1 MKPLIVLLTV
11 FLLSVAILWLSRPT
25 VDFALAGRIAMAAML
40 VLTAFGHFKFAKGM
54 ELMLPEWMPFKR
66 QWVYATGILELLAA
80 VGLLVP
86 AAYPLTGVLLIIFFL
101 LILPANVISGL
112 KGVNIEKATFDGP
125 GMSYLWFR
133 IPLQVLFI
141 GWVYLVTLSKW
152 AS

>member
-11 FLLSVAILWLSRPT
+11 FLLSVVILWLSKPA
-25 VDFALAGRIAMAAML
+25 VDFTLAGRISMAAML
-40 VLTAFGHFKFAKGM
+40 VLTAFGHFKFAEGM

-66 QWVYATGILELLAA
+66 QWVHVTGILELLAA

-101 LILPANVISGL
+101 LILPANVISSL